1 MRGIHCPGRELC
13 SSLSSEERDVLGNTD
28 KTLWPASEERVR
40 HVFAVVGM
48 RPLLDLSLSTTC
60 FLRGKSPWDGKT
72 SSLLSLGR
80 LSSLSLPTR
89 GTHSLF
95 PLPTC
100 AQTPVSR

>member
-13 SSLSSEERDVLGNTD
+13 SSLSSEERDLLGNTD
-28 KTLWPASEERVR
+28 KTLWPASEGRIR
-40 HVFAVVGM
+40 HVFAVVGI

-60 FLRGKSPWDGKT
+60 FLRGKSPWDGEI
-72 SSLLSLGR
+72 SSLGR
-80 LSSLSLPTR
+80 LSSLSLPMR